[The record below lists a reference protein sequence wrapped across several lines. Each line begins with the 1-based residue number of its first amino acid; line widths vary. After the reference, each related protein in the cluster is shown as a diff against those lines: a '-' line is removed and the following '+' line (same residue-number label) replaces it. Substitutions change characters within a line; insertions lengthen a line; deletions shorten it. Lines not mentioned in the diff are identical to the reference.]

1 MKNKQQHGVLV
12 FVMALAVSFLTITES
27 ARAITIDTFN
37 TTSHSITASSGSSF
51 PVSSTIAAPE
61 AIGGFRTLEI
71 LSVTGSSN
79 ATLEVITGG
88 LGLLALSNAFGTS
101 STARVTW
108 DKNGIGLGGM
118 DLTGSGAFDS
128 IGLALVSIDQGNV
141 SLTVSIFETA
151 GEGGGFASL
160 LLPSAVVG
168 QNVFK
173 FDTFTNFANVSF
185 NLVDKITLGIVA
197 GTSSDLGL
205 DFFETLENP
214 VIPEPATIGL
224 LGIGLAGLG
233 SVYLRR
239 KYRRSKKQQC
249 EQYTG

>member
-1 MKNKQQHGVLV
+1 MKNKHGVLV
-12 FVMALAVSFLTITES
+12 FVMTLAVSFLIMTGS
-27 ARAITIDTFN
+27 VKAITIDSFDI
-37 TTSHSITASSGSSF
+37 TSHSVTASSGSTF
-51 PVSSTIAAPE
+51 PVSNTIAASE
-61 AIGGFRTLEI
+61 AIGGFRKLEI
-71 LSVTGSSN
+71 LGVTGSSN

-88 LGLLALSNAFGTS
+88 LGLLALSNSFGTS

-108 DKNGIGLGGM
+108 DANGSGLGGM
-118 DLTGSGAFDS
+118 DLTGLGAFDS
-128 IGLALVSIDQGNV
+128 IGLDLFSIDQGSV

-151 GEGGGFASL
+151 GVGGDFASL

-197 GTSSDLGL
+197 GTASDLGL

-239 KYRRSKKQQC
+239 RFRRPKK
-249 EQYTG
+249 TTV